1 MAVRQIEISGMPI
14 GIEGLDEI
22 LEEVKGL
29 GLKEEKE
36 LKKVLLE
43 KVERRNYIPSNRKE
57 LYAQALYE
65 EYLVY
70 IGIIKERPKRR
81 AFPEIK
87 VYGMGCPNCKLLN
100 QMVMKTLAET
110 GLMADYRYVTEL
122 AEITADGIVITP
134 ALTVNGKL
142 VFKGI
147 PSSQKEIE
155 EIIIKAIK
163 EQEK

>member
-1 MAVRQIEISGMPI
+1 MSVRQIEIGGMPI
-14 GIEGLDEI
+14 GIEGIDEI
-22 LEEVKGL
+22 LEEAKNL
-29 GLKEEKE
+29 GVKEEKE

-43 KVERRNYIPSNRKE
+43 KVERRNYIPSDRNE

-70 IGIIKERPKRR
+70 IGAIKERPKRR

-87 VYGMGCPNCKLLN
+87 VYGMGCPNCKLLD
-100 QMVMKTLAET
+100 QMVMKILAEK
-110 GLMADYRYVTEL
+110 GLSADYRYVTDIS
-122 AEITADGIVITP
+122 EITADGIVITP

-155 EIIIKAIK
+155 KIILKAI
-163 EQEK
+163 EGQEG